1 MTFTTL
7 SLEAATKRFD
17 LHNFLFAY
25 DRNNR
30 NRVVKIAETE
40 AVLTELRLDALP
52 NDNTVAYIFTE
63 NLTVLGTIWNEQT
76 DFGVALI
83 ALKQVIAKN
92 IAVGG
97 QEIYIAG
104 DLAVEQLLC
113 GSYNQ
118 GTMTVRGN
126 VKAQYILND
135 DYTFQFEQTVDAIVL
150 DDVKIGYYKINNW
163 KESLDNDTLTPSNV
177 HYWHILN
184 PSVYDVLNGCF
195 DFPSLIKILNKGDKL
210 FINNEEK
217 FRQLNFN
224 QEILIDIFNELE
236 LKKDVNVFG
245 FGHKLLDLSFVFKR
259 HLAQFYIEIKARND
273 LFNFTLNDGILS
285 INVVTANNYHFIL
298 NTQSDAQ
305 RYYRA
310 LSLLI
315 KTKVIVEEF
324 MGKRNKILNL
334 TKDLLPNKF
343 SQLYP
348 SVKKLYTHP
357 VGYYNDNQAYFDKLH
372 IDYTHWSFQK
382 QALLITDFTHHR

>member
-210 FINNEEK
+210 FIN
-217 FRQLNFN
+217 
-224 QEILIDIFNELE
+224 
-236 LKKDVNVFG
+236 
-245 FGHKLLDLSFVFKR
+245 
-259 HLAQFYIEIKARND
+259 
-273 LFNFTLNDGILS
+273 
-285 INVVTANNYHFIL
+285 
-298 NTQSDAQ
+298 
-305 RYYRA
+305 
-310 LSLLI
+310 
-315 KTKVIVEEF
+315 
-324 MGKRNKILNL
+324 
-334 TKDLLPNKF
+334 
-343 SQLYP
+343 
-348 SVKKLYTHP
+348 SVP
-357 VGYYNDNQAYFDKLH
+357 
-372 IDYTHWSFQK
+372 
-382 QALLITDFTHHR
+382 R